1 MLFVSILTALFV
13 FPACLTCLFWFK
25 CIDGNLFFVASHV
38 CSERTGKREKGNIN
52 ISITM
57 SLSKSTGNKWK
68 NPLQHRR
75 PSWPPVPGLFLKTC
89 SRSFVGRGQ
98 SDRTDISRGA
108 NSCTR
113 SCVDSYLG
121 YHLQAAQNNRKNEN
135 NMEIVENS
143 SPFFALVLFLPW
155 LIEHN
160 LQEGQAAA
168 TSGIWRIFFYFGSDK
183 KDDLF
188 PSHRNTQPPRLTV
201 VH

>member
-1 MLFVSILTALFV
+1 MFAPKELENEKKVILIYQLPCPWAKARETSEKIRYSIVVL
-13 FPACLTCLFWFK
+13 PGRQCQ
-25 CIDGNLFFVASHV
+25 V
-38 CSERTGKREKGNIN
+38 CSLKHALVHLLDGVSRRGR
-52 ISITM
+52 ISPVAPT
-57 SLSKSTGNKWK
+57 
-68 NPLQHRR
+68 R
-75 PSWPPVPGLFLKTC
+75 VPG
-89 SRSFVGRGQ
+89 VP
-98 SDRTDISRGA
+98 
-108 NSCTR
+108 
-113 SCVDSYLG
+113 CVDSYLG

-135 NMEIVENS
+135 NMEIVEIS

-168 TSGIWRIFFYFGSDK
+168 TSGIWRIFFYFGNDK